1 MPGSPG
7 LDGPKGEKGECGFKG
22 FMGDRGKP
30 GDIVISICQKNNY
43 NNIKISIFSKKF
55 N

>member
-7 LDGPKGEKGECGFKG
+7 LDGYKGEKGECGFKG

-30 GDIVISICQKNNY
+30 GEIVISIFKKKWY
-43 NNIKISIFSKKF
+43 EEYKKITFLKTF
-55 N
+55 